1 MPSDDKS
8 FITDVLNYL
17 TKHFGPDMKKFNQ
30 KKLNKS
36 TPESSKSNQRLDRQE
51 NESMG
56 VVPKPK
62 PRPKTRSTTVEAKKG
77 GLFTRK
83 GPCK

>member
-1 MPSDDKS
+1 MADKDYWSQLSKKEKADQMKEGYSKDS
-8 FITDVLNYL
+8 FN
-17 TKHFGPDMKKFNQ
+17 KDMKK
-30 KKLNKS
+30 LM
-36 TPESSKSNQRLDRQE
+36 ESSKSNQRLDRQE

>member
-1 MPSDDKS
+1 MADKDYWSQLSSNDKAKYTKEGYTKDS
-8 FITDVLNYL
+8 FN
-17 TKHFGPDMKKFNQ
+17 KDMKK
-30 KKLNKS
+30 LM
-36 TPESSKSNQRLDRQE
+36 ESSKSNQRLDRQE

-62 PRPKTRSTTVEAKKG
+62 PRPRTRSTTVEAKKG

>member
-1 MPSDDKS
+1 MADKDYWS
-8 FITDVLNYL
+8 QLS
-17 TKHFGPDMKKFNQ
+17 KKE
-30 KKLNKS
+30 KA
-36 TPESSKSNQRLDRQE
+36 DQE